1 MIRKNTNYM
10 IILRLGSGK
19 RELNMV
25 LSEFGMG
32 MTKEQ
37 LLSMYEYATDS
48 KFVPL
53 VIHMDQPD
61 RTKKFFKSFREQLDP
76 NDFI

>member
-1 MIRKNTNYM
+1 M

-19 RELNMV
+19 RELSLV

-37 LLSMYEYATDS
+37 LMAMYEYATDT

-53 VIHMDQPD
+53 IIHMDEPNRD
-61 RTKKFFKSFREQLDP
+61 KKFFKGFRESLKP
-76 NDFI
+76 SEYA

>member
-1 MIRKNTNYM
+1 MIRKNSTYM

-19 RELNMV
+19 RELSMV

-32 MTKEQ
+32 MSKDQ
-37 LLSMYEYATDS
+37 LMRLYEYATDT

-53 VIHMDQPD
+53 IIHMDEPD
-61 RTKKFFKSFREQLDP
+61 REKKFFKGFRESLSEYA
-76 NDFI
+76 